1 MAGGESGQED
11 ETLPQHDSFLK
22 ERFKKSKVFQKK
34 LLTSFESFDII
45 MKLFGSQTTR
55 KKMKKVVDKRLDT

>member
-22 ERFKKSKVFQKK
+22 ERFKKSN
-34 LLTSFESFDII
+34 E
-45 MKLFGSQTTR
+45 
-55 KKMKKVVDKRLDT
+55 KVVDKLRIIWYDNEVVRVTNDSKKDEKSC

>member
-22 ERFKKSKVFQKK
+22 ERFKKSNEKK
-34 LLTSFESFDII
+34 LLTSLESFDMI

>member
-22 ERFKKSKVFQKK
+22 ERFQKK
-34 LLTSFESFDII
+34 LLTSFESFDMI